1 MESTGINRLLLHLDS
16 THMRAA
22 IKAIL
27 VWDYSSH
34 PFFRVRLEEA
44 IKRNGDKIF
53 HFDWSY
59 AIWLKLTN
67 LSDGGDKHETDRTP
81 HDFPPIN
88 LRSTFSLGDFCIPST
103 KHLFGSREWLVCCI
117 KLRRDVF
124 IATCTISANQVIRG
138 CESENRFS
146 NRKRFDWAS
155 VWGRWMAREHVAR
168 CIRMRIMMRKPIT
181 RFRRDSTGGGNCW
194 WRGKHGEEWWLIN
207 RVWEMSIKSFHLSW
221 ISLLAT
227 ISSALAHC
235 WQSLSFH

>member
-22 IKAIL
+22 IKPIL

-44 IKRNGDKIF
+44 IKRKGDKIF

-59 AIWLKLTN
+59 AIGLELTN
-67 LSDGGDKHETDRTP
+67 LSDGDKRETDRTP

-88 LRSTFSLGDFCIPST
+88 LRLTFSLGDFCIPST

-124 IATCTISANQVIRG
+124 IATCTISATKSSAVVKVKIGFVIAGGSTEHLFGVAGWPENMLRDAFE
-138 CESENRFS
+138 CESWCENQLQDSDEIRLAEATVGGEG
-146 NRKRFDWAS
+146 N
-155 VWGRWMAREHVAR
+155 MARNV
-168 CIRMRIMMRKPIT
+168 
-181 RFRRDSTGGGNCW
+181 G
-194 WRGKHGEEWWLIN
+194 
-207 RVWEMSIKSFHLSW
+207 
-221 ISLLAT
+221 
-227 ISSALAHC
+227 
-235 WQSLSFH
+235 